1 MSKPDFSGVMPT
13 RMAEAQRRIRVIEG
27 YLAIQQPRGDDTVAA
42 ARELGI
48 SRWTFTRLATSWRNH
63 RDPALLVRSPT
74 GQTRRDYGIDR
85 QAKAITIKAIQE
97 AGFTAELSTVVPVV
111 ERDCH
116 AAGIK
121 PPSRPTIYN
130 YILAERRAGQL
141 RFDETPCMV
150 IGRMWFHIPLLGGTP
165 NELPCALLAV
175 ALPERLVLAHAISP
189 DRDSPPQI
197 NALIRDLLAKTSNG
211 ADPRNMLLDRLDAKA
226 ADEVLA
232 QRGIKAPKAAKHS
245 PQKILARAFG
255 DKLGELHPIYHP
267 IGALTKPKYVMGRHD
282 QPLCAPAAVSVI
294 EAAIDVSNDLREKV
308 APFSLGNSE

>member
-27 YLAIQQPRGDDTVAA
+27 YLAIQQPSGDDTVAA

-74 GQTRRDYGIDR
+74 GQTRRDYGIDG
-85 QAKAITIKAIQE
+85 QAKAITIKAIQD
-97 AGFTAELSTVVPVV
+97 AGFTAELSTVARVV
-111 ERDCH
+111 EKACH
-116 AAGIK
+116 NAGIK

-141 RFDETPCMV
+141 RFDETPCLV
-150 IGRMWFHIPLLGGTP
+150 IGRMWFQVPLLGGGP
-165 NELPCALLAV
+165 NELPCALLVV
-175 ALPERLVLAHAISP
+175 ALPERLVLAHAISV
-189 DRDSPPQI
+189 DRDSPPPI
-197 NALIRDLLAKTSNG
+197 DGVIRDLLTKTSSG
-211 ADPRNMLLDRLDAKA
+211 ADPRRMLLGRLDAKA
-226 ADEVLA
+226 AGRIFT
-232 QRGIKAPKAAKHS
+232 QSGIKAPKAAKLS

-267 IGALTKPKYVMGRHD
+267 GGALTKPKYVMGRHD
-282 QPLCAPAAVSVI
+282 QPLSAPAAVSVI
-294 EAAIDVSNDLREKV
+294 EAAIDASNNLREKV
-308 APFSLGNSE
+308 APFGVGSSE